1 MKIVFSAR
9 ATAEFKSIARYFM
22 KINPA
27 VAKAISNDIR
37 KAVKLL
43 DRHPEIGKRQDV
55 PGTRRVVSTRYGY
68 LIYYRPLAA
77 EGSVE
82 IITIIHG
89 RQQRP
94 FQDN

>member
-1 MKIVFSAR
+1 MKIEYSAR
-9 ATAEFKSIARYFM
+9 ATAQFKSVARNFV
-22 KINPA
+22 KLNPA
-27 VAKAISNDIR
+27 VAKAVTGDIR

-43 DRHPEIGKRQDV
+43 ARHAKIGKSQDE
-55 PGTRRVVSTRYGY
+55 PGIRRIVSTRYGY
-68 LIYYRPLAA
+68 LIYYRHL
-77 EGSVE
+77 EDKSIIE